1 MIYTQL
7 SWHIQKRLHKEQP
20 QKHGCCV
27 VLWGFFKIF
36 EALLLLT
43 RTKTHISSFDYSG
56 IMNYN
61 HEWYYLM
68 LQITELKNKNLIE
81 SEPLELP

>member
-1 MIYTQL
+1 MYKKGYTRK
-7 SWHIQKRLHKEQP
+7 HHKNID
-20 QKHGCCV
+20 V
-27 VLWGFFKIF
+27 VLFCGFFKMF

-43 RTKTHISSFDYSG
+43 STKTHISSFDYSG

-68 LQITELKNKNLIE
+68 LQITELKNKILIE

>member
-1 MIYTQL
+1 MKIMTYTKKVTQGNTTKTWML
-7 SWHIQKRLHKEQP
+7 
-20 QKHGCCV
+20 CCFV
-27 VLWGFFKIF
+27 GFFKIF

-61 HEWYYLM
+61 HE
-68 LQITELKNKNLIE
+68 
-81 SEPLELP
+81 